1 MVVLKGISIYK
12 EMKTAGKLVAPVAD
26 WETKR
31 AWVNYG
37 FSELEKVG
45 YTVSSAYTAVKTPAT
60 KFVYRDKLW
69 AGADLLGLGV
79 ASFGHIGGVQYQN
92 QHDFEPY
99 MLRVNAGELPVYRA
113 LTPTH
118 EERYIR
124 EFVLQLKL
132 GHVSRAYFAKKFGID
147 PVTPFAQPLQTL
159 RDWGFLTIAGDQI
172 LLNREGL
179 LQVDRL
185 LHEFFKP
192 EHRNARYA

>member
-1 MVVLKGISIYK
+1 M
-12 EMKTAGKLVAPVAD
+12 
-26 WETKR
+26 
-31 AWVNYG
+31 
-37 FSELEKVG
+37 
-45 YTVSSAYTAVKTPAT
+45 
-60 KFVYRDKLW
+60 
-69 AGADLLGLGV
+69 
-79 ASFGHIGGVQYQN
+79 ASFGHIGGVHYQN

-113 LTPTH
+113 LTPTA

-132 GHVSRAYFAKKFGID
+132 GHVSRAYFAKKFGAD
-147 PVTPFAQPLQTL
+147 PAAQFAQALQRL
-159 RDWGFLTIAGDQI
+159 QGWGFLTVAGDQI
-172 LLNREGL
+172 RLNREGL